1 MVLCLPA
8 LALVLAGEPLAAQT
22 NLVVAPDGS
31 GQFRT
36 VQAAIMA
43 VPSGSREN
51 PVVIHIQPGIYKEL
65 IYVQR
70 EKSFFKLVGENPT
83 NTILT
88 FNLYAGI
95 TNAEGSPIGTFKTP
109 STTIDADD
117 FTAENLTFEN
127 SAGPVGQALAIRVDG
142 DRAAFRNCRFLGW
155 QDTILLNRGRQ
166 YFENCHIAGQTDFIF
181 GAATAWFEHC
191 RIYCLRGGYITAAS
205 TPADQPFGFVF
216 ANCKI
221 TGESGVK
228 TYLGR
233 PWRIYASAIFLNTEM
248 SDVVRLEGWND
259 WSKPETHQTARYA
272 EFNST
277 GPGANPQKRAA
288 WAKQLTEAEAS
299 SITLEKVLGGADGWN
314 PKANE

>member
-1 MVLCLPA
+1 MKIVTLPA
-8 LALVLAGEPLAAQT
+8 RRISFSA
-22 NLVVAPDGS
+22 
-31 GQFRT
+31 RRRR
-36 VQAAIMA
+36 
-43 VPSGSREN
+43 GSR
-51 PVVIHIQPGIYKEL
+51 I
-65 IYVQR
+65 
-70 EKSFFKLVGENPT
+70 
-83 NTILT
+83 
-88 FNLYAGI
+88 
-95 TNAEGSPIGTFKTP
+95 
-109 STTIDADD
+109 AD
-117 FTAENLTFEN
+117 
-127 SAGPVGQALAIRVDG
+127 
-142 DRAAFRNCRFLGW
+142 
-155 QDTILLNRGRQ
+155 
-166 YFENCHIAGQTDFIF
+166 
-181 GAATAWFEHC
+181 
-191 RIYCLRGGYITAAS
+191 IYCLRDGYITAAS